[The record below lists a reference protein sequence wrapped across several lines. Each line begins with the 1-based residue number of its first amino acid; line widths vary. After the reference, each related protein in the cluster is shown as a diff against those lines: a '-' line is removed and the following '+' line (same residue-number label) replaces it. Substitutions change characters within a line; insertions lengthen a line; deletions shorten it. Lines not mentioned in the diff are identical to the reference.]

1 MMTSN
6 KMNAKLK
13 LPSKRDEKWRYS
25 DLKLLEIPDSKIGE
39 LTKDCTFLT
48 QDENFYYI
56 VLLDGKF
63 CKEKSTLPKGGIEIS
78 CSKDNIAKFNEGL
91 GFESKY
97 QVSQNLDNSKHV
109 ALISITENIDK
120 PVKLIKL
127 TSSSVAFFT
136 TFLKLE
142 KNCNVKFYESF
153 IQQGAHKNFI
163 SNVTKISL
171 SDYANCKHVIQK
183 DFEGEVRFV
192 NTLDI
197 VCDANSI
204 YENYSVNVI
213 DKSYRFE
220 SEVHLNGKKAQA
232 SFYGVNI
239 ANNNQAYDIVIDI
252 KHNASDTFS
261 NQHYNQVL
269 DKNSSGS
276 FYSNVEISE
285 LLNAV
290 EAHQLNKNLLIDEK
304 SVVYS
309 RPMLDINSD
318 DVICSHGSTTGN
330 IDEEALNY
338 FASRGI
344 KLQYAKQLII
354 IGLLKSVFS
363 SCQLD
368 DFEIE
373 NLHRQIA
380 HNIAFYE

>member
-1 MMTSN
+1 MTSN
-6 KMNAKLK
+6 KMNTKLK
-13 LPSKRDEKWRYS
+13 LPSRRDEKWRYS
-25 DLKLLEIPDSKIGE
+25 DLNLLETPDSKTGE
-39 LTKDCTFLT
+39 LTEDYTFST
-48 QDENFYYI
+48 QDKNFYYI

-63 CKEKSTLPKGGIEIS
+63 CKEKSILPKEGIKIS
-78 CSKDNIAKFNEGL
+78 YSKGNIAKFNEGL
-91 GFESKY
+91 KFESKY
-97 QVSQNLDNSKHV
+97 QVSQNLDNNDHV
-109 ALISITENIDK
+109 VLINITKNIDK

-127 TSSSVAFFT
+127 TLLNAAFFT
-136 TFLKLE
+136 TFVRLE
-142 KNCNVKFYESF
+142 KNCNVKFYENF
-153 IQQGAHKNFI
+153 IQQGEHKNFI
-163 SNVTKISL
+163 NNVTKISL
-171 SDYANCKHVIQK
+171 SDYASCKHLIQK
-183 DFEGEVRFV
+183 DFEGEVKFI
-192 NTLDI
+192 NTLEI

-204 YENYSVNVI
+204 YENYSVNAI

-220 SEVHLNGKKAQA
+220 SEVHLNGKKARA

-285 LLNAV
+285 LLNTV

-318 DVICSHGSTTGN
+318 DVICSHGSTNGN

>member
-1 MMTSN
+1 MTSN

-25 DLKLLEIPDSKIGE
+25 DLKLLEIPNSEASE
-39 LTKDCTFLT
+39 LTRERTFLT
-48 QDENFYYI
+48 QDENLYYI

-63 CKEKSTLPKGGIEIS
+63 CKEQSVLPKGGIEIS
-78 CSKDNIAKFNEGL
+78 CSKDNIAKFHEGL
-91 GFESKY
+91 KFENKF
-97 QVSQNLDNSKHV
+97 QVLQNLDNNDHIV
-109 ALISITENIDK
+109 LINITENIDK

-127 TSSSVAFFT
+127 TSSNAAFFT

-142 KNCNVKFYESF
+142 KNYNVKFYENF
-153 IQQGAHKNFI
+153 IQQGEHKNFI
-163 SNVTKISL
+163 NNVTRINL
-171 SDYANCKHVIQK
+171 GDYASCKHVVQK
-183 DFEGEVRFV
+183 DFEGEVRFI
-192 NTLDI
+192 NTLEI

-204 YENYSVNVI
+204 YENYSVNAI

-220 SEVHLNGKKAQA
+220 SEVHLNGTGAKA
-232 SFYGVNI
+232 SFNGVNI

-269 DKNSSGS
+269 NNNSSGS
-276 FYSNVEISE
+276 FYSNVEISKS
-285 LLNAV
+285 LNAV

-304 SVVYS
+304 SVVCS

-318 DVICSHGSTTGN
+318 DVICSHGSTAGN

-344 KLQYAKQLII
+344 KLQHAKQLII

-363 SCQLD
+363 DCKLD
-368 DFEIE
+368 DFEVE
-373 NLHRQIA
+373 NLYRQIA
-380 HNIAFYE
+380 HSIEFYE

>member
-1 MMTSN
+1 MTSN
-6 KMNAKLK
+6 KMNTKLK
-13 LPSKRDEKWRYS
+13 LPSRRDEKWRYS
-25 DLKLLEIPDSKIGE
+25 DLNLLEIPDSKTGE
-39 LTKDCTFLT
+39 LTEDYTFST
-48 QDENFYYI
+48 QDKNFYYI

-63 CKEKSTLPKGGIEIS
+63 CKEKSILPKEGIKIS
-78 CSKDNIAKFNEGL
+78 YSKGNIAKFNEGL
-91 GFESKY
+91 KFESKY
-97 QVSQNLDNSKHV
+97 QVSQNLDNNDHV
-109 ALISITENIDK
+109 VLINITKNIDK

-127 TSSSVAFFT
+127 TLLNAAFFT
-136 TFLKLE
+136 TFVRLE
-142 KNCNVKFYESF
+142 KNCNVKFYENF
-153 IQQGAHKNFI
+153 IQQGEHKNFI
-163 SNVTKISL
+163 NNVTKISL
-171 SDYANCKHVIQK
+171 SDYASCKHLIQK
-183 DFEGEVRFV
+183 DFEGEVKFI
-192 NTLDI
+192 NTLEI

-204 YENYSVNVI
+204 YENYSVNAI

-220 SEVHLNGKKAQA
+220 SEVHLNGKKARA

-285 LLNAV
+285 LLNTV

-330 IDEEALNY
+330 IDEETLNY
-338 FASRGI
+338 FASRGV
-344 KLQYAKQLII
+344 KFQYAKQWII

-363 SCQLD
+363 SCKLD

-373 NLHRQIA
+373 NMHRQIA
-380 HNIAFYE
+380 HNIGFDE

>member
-1 MMTSN
+1 MISN
-6 KMNAKLK
+6 KMNTKLK

-25 DLKLLEIPDSKIGE
+25 DLKLLEAPDRKASE
-39 LTKDCTFLT
+39 LTGGYTFLT

-63 CKEKSTLPKGGIEIS
+63 CKEKSMLPKGGIEIS
-78 CSKDNIAKFNEGL
+78 CSKDNIANFNKGLKFEG
-91 GFESKY
+91 KY
-97 QVSQNLDNSKHV
+97 QVSQNLDNNDHV
-109 ALISITENIDK
+109 VLISIDENIDK
-120 PVKLIKL
+120 PVKLVKL
-127 TSSSVAFFT
+127 TSSKSAFFT

-142 KNCNVKFYESF
+142 KNCNVRFYESF
-153 IQQGAHKNFI
+153 IQQGKHKNLI
-163 SNVTKISL
+163 NNVTRINL
-171 SDYANCKHVIQK
+171 GDYASCKHFIQK
-183 DFEGEVRFV
+183 DFNGEVRFI
-192 NTLDI
+192 NTLEI
-197 VCDANSI
+197 VCNANSI
-204 YENYSVNVI
+204 YENYSVNTI

-220 SEVHLNGKKAQA
+220 SEVHLNGKGART
-232 SFYGVNI
+232 SFNGVNI
-239 ANNNQAYDIVIDI
+239 ANNNQIYDVVIDI
-252 KHNASDTFS
+252 KHNASNTFS
-261 NQHYNQVL
+261 KQHYNQVL

-344 KLQYAKQLII
+344 KLQHAKQLII

-363 SCQLD
+363 DCKLD
-368 DFEIE
+368 DFEVE
-373 NLHRQIA
+373 NLYRQIA
-380 HNIAFYE
+380 HSIEFYE

>member
-1 MMTSN
+1 
-6 KMNAKLK
+6 MNTKLK

-25 DLKLLEIPDSKIGE
+25 DLKLLEIPNNKASE
-39 LTKDCTFLT
+39 LTREHTFLT

-63 CKEKSTLPKGGIEIS
+63 YKEKSILHKGGIEIS
-78 CSKDNIAKFNEGL
+78 CSKDNIANFNKGL
-91 GFESKY
+91 EFENKY
-97 QVSQNLDNSKHV
+97 QVLQNLDNNDHIV
-109 ALISITENIDK
+109 LINITENIDK
-120 PVKLIKL
+120 PIKLIKL
-127 TSSSVAFFT
+127 IASNSTFFT
-136 TFLKLE
+136 TFVKLG
-142 KNCNVKFYESF
+142 KNCHIKLYEDFVQHGKHDCF
-153 IQQGAHKNFI
+153 IN
-163 SNVTKISL
+163 NVTRVNL
-171 SDYANCKHVIQK
+171 GADANCKHFIQK
-183 DFEGEVRFV
+183 DFKGKVRFI
-192 NTLDI
+192 NTLEI
-197 VCDANSI
+197 ICDANSI
-204 YENYSVNVI
+204 YENYSVNAI

-220 SEVHLNGKKAQA
+220 SEVHLNGKGARA
-232 SFYGVNI
+232 SLYGVNI

-269 DKNSSGS
+269 DKNSLGS
-276 FYSNVEISE
+276 FYSNVEISK
-285 LLNAV
+285 LISKV

-304 SVVYS
+304 SAVYS

-363 SCQLD
+363 NCKLD

-373 NLHRQIA
+373 SLHRQIT
-380 HNIAFYE
+380 HNVEFYE

>member
-1 MMTSN
+1 
-6 KMNAKLK
+6 MNTKLK

-25 DLKLLEIPDSKIGE
+25 DLKLLEIPNNKASE
-39 LTKDCTFLT
+39 LTREHTFLT

-63 CKEKSTLPKGGIEIS
+63 YKEKSILPKGGIEIS
-78 CSKDNIAKFNEGL
+78 CSKDNIANFNKGL
-91 GFESKY
+91 EFENKY
-97 QVSQNLDNSKHV
+97 QVLQNLDNNDHIV
-109 ALISITENIDK
+109 LINITENIDK
-120 PVKLIKL
+120 PIKLIKL
-127 TSSSVAFFT
+127 IASNSTFFT
-136 TFLKLE
+136 TFVKLG
-142 KNCNVKFYESF
+142 KNCHIKLYEDFVQHGKHDCFINNVKRVNL
-153 IQQGAHKNFI
+153 GA
-163 SNVTKISL
+163 
-171 SDYANCKHVIQK
+171 DANCKHFIQK
-183 DFEGEVRFV
+183 DFKGKVRFI
-192 NTLDI
+192 NTLEI
-197 VCDANSI
+197 ICDANSI
-204 YENYSVNVI
+204 YENYSVNAI

-220 SEVHLNGKKAQA
+220 SEVHLNGKGARA
-232 SFYGVNI
+232 SLYGVNI

-269 DKNSSGS
+269 DKNSLGS
-276 FYSNVEISE
+276 FYSNVEISK
-285 LLNAV
+285 LISKV

-304 SVVYS
+304 SAVYS

-363 SCQLD
+363 NCKLD

-373 NLHRQIA
+373 SLHRQIT
-380 HNIAFYE
+380 HNVEFYE

>member
-1 MMTSN
+1 M
-6 KMNAKLK
+6 
-13 LPSKRDEKWRYS
+13 
-25 DLKLLEIPDSKIGE
+25 
-39 LTKDCTFLT
+39 
-48 QDENFYYI
+48 
-56 VLLDGKF
+56 
-63 CKEKSTLPKGGIEIS
+63 
-78 CSKDNIAKFNEGL
+78 
-91 GFESKY
+91 
-97 QVSQNLDNSKHV
+97 
-109 ALISITENIDK
+109 ISITENIDK

-363 SCQLD
+363 SCKLD

-380 HNIAFYE
+380 HNIEFYE